1 MSVDEEEAR
10 VPPGAD
16 LERYLRELAEFVGL
30 GEVDAVAIRESAPAV
45 LKHEA
50 ALTGALYD
58 HFLRF
63 PATARFFLAPD
74 GTPDRTRIER
84 RKHSLARWLKE
95 TAEAALTHDFAYYLL
110 SIGIAHSHRDHG
122 PGGKIPPQF
131 MVAAMSL
138 TQTALAGIF
147 RDELGDPERALTAA
161 VAWNK
166 LLLLHLNVLLIGYL
180 LPPRPA
186 PREPAGP
193 RGTP

>member
-1 MSVDEEEAR
+1 MNQAEEER

-16 LERYLRELAEFVGL
+16 LERYVRELAEFVGL
-30 GEVDAVAIRESAPAV
+30 DETDTAAIRASAPAI

-50 ALTGALYD
+50 ALTTALYE

-63 PATARFFLAPD
+63 PATARFFLGPDGAPD
-74 GTPDRTRIER
+74 RARIDR
-84 RKHSLARWLKE
+84 RKHSLARWLRE

-110 SIGIAHSHRDHG
+110 SVGLAHSHRDYG

-138 TQTALAGIF
+138 TQTAVARIF
-147 RDELGDPERALTAA
+147 RDELDDPATALAAA

-180 LPPRPA
+180 LPPRKTA
-186 PREPAGP
+186 
-193 RGTP
+193 